1 MNREELK
8 NMGVNE
14 IDDVA
19 DFLAYNTEILDLD
32 EVNGMYLS
40 TNLIYVKQVLHHEIN
55 VGKKIELAI
64 KRFVSDLNRSI
75 NEKDY
80 PFYFDGHQ
88 ADAAIEFIELLP
100 KTDGSK
106 LELQP
111 FQKWIIGELYGWREK
126 STGDRRYDRAFIS
139 MARKCGKTYLASCFA
154 ALGLI
159 KEKIPAR
166 NRQVLFVANSAKQ
179 ARLGYNMLSSEFEQ
193 VRKQSPYVRTRVKVR
208 RNKITDNLTGSTCQ
222 ALSANTNT
230 LEGYG
235 ASTGILDEF
244 DQAKTRATYTALQT
258 GQTNVPNSLLM
269 IISTSGVNINCP
281 MHDEYEMLI
290 DVLTGK
296 TKAARYFI
304 AIWELD
310 KREEVF
316 DPNNWIKANPLLCE
330 PTVNKRMT
338 TKLKSDLDLAVKQNN
353 LIPFLSKSMNMW
365 VQASDDS
372 YISADDWSKGKLKK
386 IPDLNNRDVFI
397 GIDFSKSNDLT
408 AVSWL
413 VPIGNG
419 QFYCDSHSW
428 VGTKYGLSSKIKRDG
443 IDYRSMERAGECSIT
458 RLDSGIIDYDE
469 VFEYIQELVGKYNWN
484 VKAIAYDPYNF
495 TALLTKFEKANYPLF
510 EVRQGAITLNI
521 PTRDFRDK
529 LYDGKIKHNGNKIL
543 AYAVNNAILKVVN
556 NGWQLDKA
564 RNSNRIDP
572 IAALIDS
579 YVAGKDYYQESEDIS
594 HANSYYESDDFSF

>member
-1 MNREELK
+1 M
-8 NMGVNE
+8 
-14 IDDVA
+14 
-19 DFLAYNTEILDLD
+19 
-32 EVNGMYLS
+32 
-40 TNLIYVKQVLHHEIN
+40 
-55 VGKKIELAI
+55 
-64 KRFVSDLNRSI
+64 
-75 NEKDY
+75 
-80 PFYFDGHQ
+80 
-88 ADAAIEFIELLP
+88 
-100 KTDGSK
+100 
-106 LELQP
+106 
-111 FQKWIIGELYGWREK
+111 
-126 STGDRRYDRAFIS
+126 
-139 MARKCGKTYLASCFA
+139 
-154 ALGLI
+154 
-159 KEKIPAR
+159 
-166 NRQVLFVANSAKQ
+166 
-179 ARLGYNMLSSEFEQ
+179 
-193 VRKQSPYVRTRVKVR
+193 
-208 RNKITDNLTGSTCQ
+208 
-222 ALSANTNT
+222 
-230 LEGYG
+230 
-235 ASTGILDEF
+235 
-244 DQAKTRATYTALQT
+244 
-258 GQTNVPNSLLM
+258 
-269 IISTSGVNINCP
+269 
-281 MHDEYEMLI
+281 
-290 DVLTGK
+290 
-296 TKAARYFI
+296 
-304 AIWELD
+304 
-310 KREEVF
+310 
-316 DPNNWIKANPLLCE
+316 
-330 PTVNKRMT
+330 
-338 TKLKSDLDLAVKQNN
+338 
-353 LIPFLSKSMNMW
+353 
-365 VQASDDS
+365 
-372 YISADDWSKGKLKK
+372 
-386 IPDLNNRDVFI
+386 
-397 GIDFSKSNDLT
+397 T